1 MLQIYIDICQR
12 DELIFLWYIFHLR
25 DNEIEVV

>member
-12 DELIFLWYIFHLR
+12 DELIFLWYTFHLR
-25 DNEIEVV
+25 DNEIEVE